1 MFSTCFHISILA
13 DFVEALIPPQG
24 SDFLINEII
33 FQDMVSSPAF
43 TQKAIPSTDHWKGM
57 R

>member
-1 MFSTCFHISILA
+1 MFSTCLHISILVE
-13 DFVEALIPPQG
+13 FVQVLIPPQG

-43 TQKAIPSTDHWKGM
+43 TQKAIPSTDHWKGT